1 MDAEQPS
8 QRRRQG
14 VALVSLGLVALLV
27 AGTVLFQATAP
38 RRAVLRLAPAER
50 AELFARTRAEAEA
63 LCARH
68 EAVFEEECARRL
80 ELLRVFPECQADC
93 QRFVAGHEAR
103 PAR

>member
-1 MDAEQPS
+1 MLPS
-8 QRRRQG
+8 PTTRGQKLAVG
-14 VALVSLGLVALLV
+14 VAIGTVLALV
-27 AGTVLFQATAP
+27 AGLVFQQTAP

-68 EAVFEEECARRL
+68 ESVFEEECSRRL
-80 ELLRVFPECQADC
+80 DLLRLFPECDADC
-93 QRFVAGHEAR
+93 QRFLNAHRTR

>member
-8 QRRRQG
+8 QRRRPRLALVLLG
-14 VALVSLGLVALLV
+14 VAALLV
-27 AGTVLFQATAP
+27 AGTLAFQATAP
-38 RRAVLRLAPAER
+38 RRAVLRLSPAER

-63 LCARH
+63 LCAH
-68 EAVFEEECARRL
+68 HDAVFEEECARRL

-93 QRFVAGHEAR
+93 RRFLDAHQAR